1 MTSLAKQLQ
10 QLQIPGSLPSTA
22 TAKASKKSSLL
33 FDSKEAADID
43 NETVFSIGLNGLE
56 ELKVIEPAFKM
67 FEKSL
72 FGDNSMSL
80 ERSLQTKD
88 VNEKLDKH
96 ISKFLQYLSPYFL
109 LKPAHKVLEWLIRR
123 FQIHVHNVDSLVT
136 CILPYH
142 ETNLFTRVLQLLSI
156 KDPSS
161 KWNWLSPIK
170 KAGVPLSKTA
180 FLQHCITDTAFFSLI
195 CDMVMEGIKLEIPPS
210 SSRVLFTFY
219 TSTVVGV
226 LDMMPSVTEKFM
238 TLLLPHLLAGIKSG
252 LSELIASSYIIT
264 AQLCFRCSMEKELVK
279 SLSDSICKS
288 IKPGFA
294 TEGLSCLTYTC
305 QSQGLKKLSKRSFKA
320 LLKLPRLVDILHNL
334 SVTHSINP
342 LLEAFVPQLVSN
354 GIKQELSEESD
365 TRALLEIVWELLR
378 EVDFEPALV
387 TVIGRTLL
395 EEYCDARKA
404 LGADEGRIGNLNEKV
419 KDLVQALEKRYPTE
433 LERAVEAHL
442 QALKN
447 TEDMTEGDAG
457 IVSEEGSLWTM
468 DLVIPDSNT
477 TLVLSLHHPQAQVRE
492 MAIKRLGELLADKG
506 GLSEDKQFI
515 SYSLLSRLQDD
526 DPSVVACVLKL
537 GQGLVDNLPID
548 QFLKEMFK
556 LLDKKSE
563 EWDKVREEASLLL
576 VGDWVTC
583 AVPSLVAEV
592 MFGLL
597 PRLLLHRQ
605 SHKMAVQ
612 LSLIV
617 SQSEL
622 ASLHPL
628 LTGMEDFVQK
638 KEWKSCTKIVDLDK
652 LALASSLLISWL
664 GDNLVKLDEEQCV
677 EMVQSMI
684 GYAKTLSDESL
695 FYPLLNCLLSRVI
708 ATATEECK
716 IKFCQIITEYILP
729 DIWKVT
735 RLPGNYEPLKD
746 EESGNKDTTPGHVVP
761 FSQLKCL
768 VKFLGKHSNKR
779 LNHSKGAITLWLC
792 KILIKNIPTVPCAL
806 SEQWWPEADGN
817 NPEGIYTKLLTMLFE
832 AVAFGSGTSTA
843 HQDLFKELLQDL
855 FQCHLPEKL
864 VLLKFLGH
872 LWCKNLH
879 QGGESGLALLQVQCL
894 HIATACFGSISGK
907 AVKELAKTTCSV
919 VPSLM
924 VPLCSPVSA
933 VRKSAVACI
942 KIIKSKL
949 SSVQACPV
957 TALLDVLKDSAEELS
972 ADSEQLHRVLGEF
985 FAPAVSRGKP
995 HSKSSHNKIIKNT
1008 LDFLLQHV
1016 ASSET
1021 SSFVRRTIL
1030 SSLRS
1035 VTTQEMLQTLL
1046 PLVEKLLDKCED
1058 SKALLH
1064 EDESILLQLI
1074 LQKYTPDTAALLQE
1088 ESKCWKEMLRVLSLR
1103 SAVCPGHPAPM
1114 LTMIGQITNRFFQAI
1129 PAEGVKQHLMK
1140 IFVDT
1145 MLEAKDVVI
1154 GNAAKNSLLKLTLT
1168 ADLITEEL
1176 CKLNSNTDKEPKKKK
1191 VKKARKGE
1199 QDDENEGAVQLQRV
1213 TVVLEL
1219 LQSKINIE
1227 EPHRLLP
1234 TLFGTLT
1241 RCVELDH
1248 SQTASEYIM
1257 QLLRYSFTVFC
1268 FVADLVPED
1277 QFDVELIVQCIRSSE
1292 NPRTHTQALL
1302 LLATSAK
1309 LFPEKVLHNVMSIFT
1324 FMGASVVRQDDSYSF
1339 EVITKTLDT
1348 VIPALIQAGE
1358 KQQLPQLTKKD
1369 SASLDDIVAMLIRV
1383 FVDASPHIPE
1393 HRQLP
1398 LFAHLIGTVGSTQ
1411 FLHTTS
1417 VAKKPLG
1424 ADFCLSLCHCFHVNV
1439 QVEAMLKLL
1448 QFIDQ
1453 LPLAKPEVRQKP
1465 RMARRSAR
1473 VFLAVTPLFDV
1484 DTHSAKHLRQFKYTS
1499 ISVISSL
1506 LDSDE
1511 FVNKVHVEEEMLDF
1525 LFLRLLQ
1532 DTLNFMTKTAQHGDQ
1547 AATDVTGK
1555 FWKAFLHK
1563 TYEIIDKVN
1572 LLLPASVFFD
1582 VIEKLLHSSNGTVK
1596 RKAMELLNCK
1606 LSNNVG
1612 VHSDEQIKALL
1623 NLVTELL
1630 AISGGT
1636 GESEGFPYFFDL
1648 KVASSALLCAAEVLG
1663 GLKTHCIPFLP
1674 KLMPSVLKLL
1684 KRNQKERNSLL
1695 TLCGITALYKATEA
1709 LPHFLSPHLVDILI
1723 MVTQPSLTGG
1733 EVTEVQQEKEEV
1745 TKQSTVDVQLK
1756 DRVVLLRKEL
1766 ACNIAP
1772 RVLIS
1777 AVSDCY
1783 NSIVNKHKERVFVL
1797 MDVLAECVKAMK
1809 KEDIKTYHSNLFT
1822 LFLEALDF
1830 RTHHNQE
1837 LIDWATRPSSSK
1849 ERLIIFYRLCDSV
1862 ANKLK
1867 GLFVLFAGYI
1877 MKNCASLL
1885 DAANISKTEEN
1896 IFPDESPNRNM
1907 HKTCLLLN
1915 YMLDCLHKCFM
1926 YDTHGFLDSDRFQC
1940 LMQPLVDQIENLLG
1954 GEDTFRERLTN
1965 HLAQCLAQFAVASG
1979 SDAQWKPLNYQVLLK
1994 TRHSSATVR
2003 FAALK
2008 VLEGFHTRL
2017 GEEFM
2022 VLLPESIPFLAE
2034 LMEDECF
2041 EVEQQCQ
2048 HLISEIEQVLGEPL
2062 QKYF

>member
-22 TAKASKKSSLL
+22 TVQASKKSSLL

-56 ELKVIEPAFKM
+56 ELKVIEPAFRM

-88 VNEKLDKH
+88 VNEKLDQH

-123 FQIHVHNVDSLVT
+123 FQIHVYNVDSLVT

-142 ETNLFTRVLQLLSI
+142 ETNLFTHVLQLLSI

-170 KAGVPLSKTA
+170 KAGVPLSKSA
-180 FLQHCITDTAFFSLI
+180 FLQHCVTDPAFFSLI
-195 CDMVMEGIKLEIPPS
+195 CDMVMEGTKLEIPPS
-210 SSRVLFTFY
+210 SLRILFTFY
-219 TSTVVGV
+219 TSAVVGA
-226 LDMMPSVTEKFM
+226 LDMMPSVTEKFI
-238 TLLLPHLLAGIKSG
+238 TQLLPHLLAGLKSE
-252 LSELIASSYIIT
+252 LSELVTSSYMIT
-264 AQLCFRCSMEKELVK
+264 AQLCFRCSMDKELVK

-288 IKPGFA
+288 IKPRLA
-294 TEGLSCLTYTC
+294 TEGLSCLTFIC

-320 LLKLPRLVDILHNL
+320 LLKLPRLVNILHNL
-334 SVTHSINP
+334 SLSRSINP
-342 LLEAFVPQLVSN
+342 LLEVFVPQLVSN

-365 TRALLEIVWELLR
+365 TRGLLENLLKLLG
-378 EVDFEPALV
+378 EVDFEPVLV
-387 TVIGRTLL
+387 TVTG
-395 EEYCDARKA
+395 
-404 LGADEGRIGNLNEKV
+404 
-419 KDLVQALEKRYPTE
+419 RYPIE
-433 LERAVEAHL
+433 LERAIEAHL

-447 TEDMTEGDAG
+447 TEDITEGDAG
-457 IVSEEGSLWTM
+457 SGAGEGSRWTM
-468 DLVIPDSNT
+468 DLVSLALTGVKSQVIPDSNT

-492 MAIKRLGELLADKG
+492 MAIKRLGELLAEKG
-506 GLSEDKQFI
+506 GLSEDKHFI
-515 SYSLLSRLQDD
+515 SDSLLLRIQDD

-537 GQGLVDNLPID
+537 GQGLVDNLPTD

-628 LTGMEDFVQK
+628 LSGMKEFVEK
-638 KEWKSCTKIVDLDK
+638 KEWKSCTKSVDLDQ

-664 GDNLVKLDEEQCV
+664 GENLVKLDEEQLV

-684 GYAKTLSDESL
+684 AYAKSLSDESL
-695 FYPLLNCLLSRVI
+695 FHPLLESLLRRVL
-708 ATATEECK
+708 ATATEPCK
-716 IKFCQIITEYILP
+716 MMLCQVITEFILP

-735 RLPGNYEPLKD
+735 RLPGNYEPLKV
-746 EESGNKDTTPGHVVP
+746 EESRNKESDSGNIVP
-761 FSQLKCL
+761 FPLLKSL
-768 VKFLGKHSNKR
+768 VKFLGKRSNRR
-779 LNHSKGAITLWLC
+779 LNHAKGAITLWLC
-792 KILIKNIPTVPCAL
+792 KVLIKTIPAEPHAL
-806 SEQWWPEADGN
+806 SGQWWQQTDSGSE
-817 NPEGIYTKLLTMLFE
+817 EGSYTKLLTVLFE
-832 AVAFGSGTSTA
+832 AVAFGSGTSTV

-855 FQCHLPEKL
+855 FQCHLPDKL
-864 VLLKFLGH
+864 VLLKFVGH
-872 LWCKNLH
+872 LWCKNPH
-879 QGGESGLALLQVQCL
+879 QGRESVSALLQVQCL
-894 HIATACFGSISGK
+894 HIGSACLGSISGRV
-907 AVKELAKTTCSV
+907 VKELAKTTCSGF
-919 VPSLM
+919 
-924 VPLCSPVSA
+924 
-933 VRKSAVACI
+933 
-942 KIIKSKL
+942 
-949 SSVQACPV
+949 
-957 TALLDVLKDSAEELS
+957 LD
-972 ADSEQLHRVLGEF
+972 
-985 FAPAVSRGKP
+985 
-995 HSKSSHNKIIKNT
+995 
-1008 LDFLLQHV
+1008 
-1016 ASSET
+1016 
-1021 SSFVRRTIL
+1021 
-1030 SSLRS
+1030 
-1035 VTTQEMLQTLL
+1035 MLQTLL
-1046 PLVEKLLDKCED
+1046 PVVKKLLDKCED

-1064 EDESILLQLI
+1064 EDESTLLQLI
-1074 LQKYTPDTAALLQE
+1074 VQKYTPDTAALLQID
-1088 ESKCWKEMLRVLSLR
+1088 SKCWKEMLRVLSLR
-1103 SAVCPGHPAPM
+1103 SAVCPGHPAP
-1114 LTMIGQITNRFFQAI
+1114 LFTMIGQITNRFFQAI
-1129 PAEGVKQHLMK
+1129 PAEGVKQHLLK
-1140 IFVDT
+1140 YFVDT
-1145 MLEAKDVVI
+1145 MLETKDVAIV
-1154 GNAAKNSLLKLTLT
+1154 NAAKNSLLKITLT

-1176 CKLNSNTDKEPKKKK
+1176 CKLKCNTDKEPKKKK
-1191 VKKARKGE
+1191 VKKARKE
-1199 QDDENEGAVQLQRV
+1199 QQHEENEGSEQLQRV

-1234 TLFGTLT
+1234 TLFGTLA

-1257 QLLRYSFTVFC
+1257 QLVFSLINKIC
-1268 FVADLVPED
+1268 EKLSPNSSASIADLVPED

-1302 LLATSAK
+1302 LLATSAH

-1358 KQQLPQLTKKD
+1358 EQQFPQLTKKD

-1398 LFAHLIGTVGSTQ
+1398 LFAHLIDTVGSTQ
-1411 FLHTTS
+1411 FLHSAIILLLEKHVVHSLNTSDDKQTT

-1424 ADFCLSLCHCFHVNV
+1424 ADFCLSLCHCFQVNV

-1453 LPLAKPEVRQKP
+1453 LPLEKPEVRQKP

-1484 DTHSAKHLRQFKYTS
+1484 DAHSAKHLRQFKYTS
-1499 ISVISSL
+1499 VSVISSL
-1506 LDSDE
+1506 LNSDE
-1511 FVNKVHVEEEMLDF
+1511 FVSKVHVEEEMLDS

-1547 AATDVTGK
+1547 ANPEVTGK
-1555 FWKAFLHK
+1555 FWKALLHK

-1572 LLLPASVFFD
+1572 HLLPASVFFN
-1582 VIEKLLHSSNGTVK
+1582 VIEKLLHSSNGTVR
-1596 RKAMELLNCK
+1596 RKAIELLNSK
-1606 LSNNVG
+1606 LGNDVG
-1612 VHSDEQIKALL
+1612 AHSDEQIKALL

-1630 AISGGT
+1630 AISRGS
-1636 GESEGFPYFFDL
+1636 GESEESVINRQTALYSL
-1648 KVASSALLCAAEVLG
+1648 KLLTRLLAKEHPDEFKEVMTVAIDVFSSKDSNAQVASSALLCAAEVLS
-1663 GLKTHCIPFLP
+1663 GLKTRCISFLP

-1684 KRNQKERNSLL
+1684 KITQKERNSLL
-1695 TLCGITALYKATEA
+1695 ILCGVTALYKATEA
-1709 LPHFLSPHLVDILI
+1709 LPHFLSPYLVDILI
-1723 MVTQPSLTGG
+1723 LVTQPSLTGG
-1733 EVTEVQQEKEEV
+1733 EVTEAHQEKEEV

-1783 NSIVNKHKERVFVL
+1783 SSIVDKHKERVLVL

-1809 KEDIKTYHSNLFT
+1809 KEDIKTHHSNLFT

-1837 LIDWATRPSSSK
+1837 LTKPNDLVIHELPHRRSSTVSL
-1849 ERLIIFYRLCDSV
+1849 ETCALCSFTAFLCV

-1877 MKNCASLL
+1877 VKNCASLL
-1885 DAANISKTEEN
+1885 DATNNSKTAEI
-1896 IFPDESPNRNM
+1896 IFQDESPNRNM
-1907 HKTCLLLN
+1907 YKTCLLVN

-1926 YDTHGFLDSDRFQC
+1926 YDTHGFLESDRIQC
-1940 LMQPLVDQIENLLG
+1940 LMQPLVDQIENMSG
-1954 GEDTFRERLTN
+1954 GEDTFRERLAN
-1965 HLAQCLAQFAVASG
+1965 HLAPCLAQFAVASG
-1979 SDAQWKPLNYQVLLK
+1979 SDAHWKPLNYQVLLK
-1994 TRHSSATVR
+1994 TRHSSSTVR

-2008 VLEGFHTRL
+2008 VLEGFHAKL